1 MNETGTCKEHS
12 GFLARIVSLEGNVHE
27 LWTKWNG
34 MQKMVVGTLVSA
46 LLSFIGVII
55 LLIRG

>member
-1 MNETGTCKEHS
+1 MNETGVCKEHS
-12 GFLARIVSLEGNVHE
+12 GLLARIRALEGNVSE

-34 MQKMVVGTLVSA
+34 MQKMLVGTLVSA
-46 LLSFIGVII
+46 LLSFVGVIV